1 MMPTLPSFN
10 RSHWFVLCVLLIGIV
25 ARFLIALRGHNF
37 DYESYAL
44 VARLMDEGANV
55 YARTGRYNY
64 GPIWFYVLHLF
75 NQIAALVPA
84 YQAVL
89 FRGFIIALLTLA
101 DVGIFWFLRGRFGMK
116 AAIVFFLNPITII
129 MTGYHNQ
136 FDNIALL
143 LGMGAVNL
151 LGDTWQ
157 QSWGRRQWW
166 GIVVLSLSLITKHIL
181 FAFPF
186 WLAVKQAGIWRKLTL
201 LVVPTTLFFLSFVP
215 YWADGQENIR
225 AFVFLYRSQHQGFF
239 FHQFVPLLIARFT
252 SPLRIWLLLL
262 VLFAFVSRG
271 RKGLDSLLLYTAIM
285 VAAAPA
291 TANQYL
297 AIVIPFIAAYLNPFL
312 VAYLVVGSWFF
323 LVDNSELHIGPL
335 QPIFGVNRDQYNQLL
350 IILLVLGT
358 VWMLWRPQLQ
368 TLWGRALYEIRTQF
382 RQI

>member
-1 MMPTLPSFN
+1 MMPKLPSLN
-10 RSHWFVLCVLLIGIV
+10 RSQWFVLCVLFVGIV

-37 DYESYAL
+37 DYESYTL
-44 VARLMDEGANV
+44 VTRLMDEGANV

-89 FRGFIIALLTLA
+89 FRSLLIGLLTLA
-101 DVGIFWFLRGRFGMK
+101 DVGIFWFLRGRFGLGT
-116 AAIVFFLNPITII
+116 ATLFFLNPMTMI

-143 LGMGAVNL
+143 LGVVAVSL
-151 LGDTWQ
+151 LGNSWQ

-166 GIVVLSLSLITKHIL
+166 GILVLSLSLITKHIL

-201 LVVPTTLFFLSFVP
+201 LVVPVTLFLVSFVP

-225 AFVFLYRSQHQGFF
+225 EFVFLYRSQNQGFF
-239 FHQFVPLLIARFT
+239 FHLFVPWIIARFT

-271 RKGLDSLLLYTAIM
+271 RNGLDSLLLYTVVM

-291 TANQYL
+291 TADQYL
-297 AIVIPFIAAYLNPFL
+297 AIVIPFVVAYLNPFFMT
-312 VAYLVVGSWFF
+312 YLVVGSWFF
-323 LVDNSELHIGPL
+323 LVDRNELHIEPL
-335 QPIFGVNRDQYNQLL
+335 QLIFGINRDGYNQLL
-350 IILLVLGT
+350 IILLVLGL
-358 VWMLWRPQLQ
+358 VWMLWRPQFQ
-368 TLWGRALYEIRTQF
+368 ALWGHTLHEIRTQF
-382 RQI
+382 RQL